1 MNTGLMELIRE
12 RASDQGHSR
21 INGVVIGIVTNNK
34 DDEGLGRVK
43 VRFPWLSNTDDSFW
57 ARIATP
63 MAGNNRGAY
72 FLPELDDEVLV
83 AFEHGDVRFPYIV
96 GSLWNGK
103 DQAPANNT
111 DGKNNLRLIRSRS
124 GHVIK
129 LNDEDGKETVEIID
143 ASGKNSIVIDT
154 AHKTITITADA
165 DIVLAAAQGSI
176 KLQAKTIE
184 IRATADVTIGAKG
197 KTNVTSIDDMVVKGK
212 TVNIN

>member
-1 MNTGLMELIRE
+1 VNTGLMELIRE

-43 VRFPWLSNTDDSFW
+43 VRFPWLSDTDDSFW

-83 AFEHGDVRFPYIV
+83 AFEHGDVRFPYII

-103 DQAPANNT
+103 DKPPASNT

-129 LNDEDGKETVEIID
+129 LNDEDGKETV
-143 ASGKNSIVIDT
+143 A
-154 AHKTITITADA
+154 
-165 DIVLAAAQGSI
+165 I
-176 KLQAKTIE
+176 KLQAQTIE
-184 IRATADVTIGAKG
+184 IQATADATIDAKG
-197 KTNVTSIDDMVVKGK
+197 RMSVTSSSDMVVQGS

>member
-103 DQAPANNT
+103 DQAPASNS